1 MNLRWNPRSFL
12 PTENHFDPVD
22 PKKLLRKR
30 INARWQ
36 RIEGMSGRQ
45 WKRHRRGLNR
55 AAMAA
60 HRKERNP

>member
-1 MNLRWNPRSFL
+1 MMQFNSPFLRSTVNYL
-12 PTENHFDPVD
+12 DPVD

-30 INARWQ
+30 IAARWQ

-60 HRKERNP
+60 HRKANP